1 MPEYYCPDT
10 VKDAVSLLERIR
22 NGKILAGGTD
32 LMVCRRKSGEEPAAY
47 LDITHIPRLRTIAM
61 EEDKLWIGAAMTFA
75 EIERSE
81 QIKKY
86 CVLLGQAAA
95 SVGSPQIRS
104 CGTIGGNI
112 ANASPAADIVPTLTA
127 LCATVELEGP
137 DGVRCVPVEDLIIGM
152 GKTIMKPGELLTGV
166 YVPVL
171 QSDAR
176 IAFDKIGRRKALAI
190 ARMNGACVLRMHG
203 AIIREAQ
210 LCIGAV
216 MNQPRRCTAAEA
228 VLQGRQPD
236 DALFRLA
243 GEKVRQMI
251 LQYTGMR
258 ASSAYK
264 LPVVV
269 DFTQNLLNKACS
281 EGDGQGAAALYS
293 E

>member
-10 VKDAVSLLERIR
+10 VKDAVSLLGRIG

-32 LMVCRRKSGEEPAAY
+32 LMVHRRESGEAPAAY

-61 EEDKLWIGAAMTFA
+61 EQDKLWIGAAVTFA
-75 EIERSE
+75 EIERS
-81 QIKKY
+81 QPVQT
-86 CVLLGQAAA
+86 CCALLGQAAA

-112 ANASPAADIVPTLTA
+112 ANASPAADSVPALTA
-127 LCATVELEGP
+127 LCATAELEGP

-171 QSDAR
+171 QPDAR
-176 IAFDKIGRRKALAI
+176 TAFDKIGRRKALAI
-190 ARMNGACVLRMHG
+190 ARINGACVLRMREG
-203 AIIREAQ
+203 IIQEAR

-228 VLQGRQPD
+228 LLQGYRPD
-236 DALFRLA
+236 DELFRQA

-258 ASSAYK
+258 SSSAYK

-269 DFTQNLLNKACS
+269 DFTQNLLKKACS

>member
-10 VKDAVSLLERIR
+10 VKDAVSLLHRLG

-32 LMVCRRKSGEEPAAY
+32 WMVHRRESGEEPAAY
-47 LDITHIPRLRTIAM
+47 LDITRIPRLRTIAR
-61 EEDKLWIGAAMTFA
+61 EQDKLWIGAAVTFA

-81 QIKKY
+81 QIQT
-86 CVLLGQAAA
+86 CCALLGQAAA

-104 CGTIGGNI
+104 CGTIGGNL
-112 ANASPAADIVPTLTA
+112 ANASPAADSVPALTA
-127 LCATVELEGP
+127 LGATAELEGP
-137 DGVRCVPVEDLIIGM
+137 DGVRCVRVEDLIIGM
-152 GKTIMKPGELLTGV
+152 GKTIMQPDELLTGV

-171 QSDAR
+171 QPDMRA
-176 IAFDKIGRRKALAI
+176 AFDKIGRRKALAI
-190 ARMNGACVLRMHG
+190 ARMNGACVLQMQGDVIAHAR
-203 AIIREAQ
+203 

-228 VLQGRQPD
+228 LLQGRRPD
-236 DALFRLA
+236 DALFRQA
-243 GEKVRQMI
+243 GEAVREMT

-269 DFTQNLLNKACS
+269 DFTQKLLKKTCS
-281 EGDGQGAAALYS
+281 EGDGQSAAAMYS